1 MTAKGTV
8 YLYFKNKQELLDS
21 VVAYCFEP
29 LETEYQSIAN
39 TEGDPIRKLE
49 RYALETLKHTEKNK
63 QLFTEL
69 RNVMFGTVDQHIGDK
84 NSWYWVTVTL
94 FASTL
99 DEGVTTGKMR
109 PVNSVKVAA
118 LFLDSINS
126 LMAHRILLTATETIE
141 EDVGELMELYINGL
155 AK

>member
-1 MTAKGTV
+1 
-8 YLYFKNKQELLDS
+8 
-21 VVAYCFEP
+21 
-29 LETEYQSIAN
+29 
-39 TEGDPIRKLE
+39 
-49 RYALETLKHTEKNK
+49 
-63 QLFTEL
+63 
-69 RNVMFGTVDQHIGDK
+69 MFSTVDQHICDN
-84 NSWYWVTVTL
+84 NSWYWVTNL

-99 DEGVTTGKMR
+99 DEGVTAGKVR

-141 EDVGELMELYINGL
+141 EDVRELMQLYINGL